1 MIKYLIEK
9 EFRQLLR
16 NQFLPRLILMFPLM
30 VLLFLPLAANFEIKN
45 INITVMDNDHS
56 SYSKDLIQKIVSSG
70 YFKLTEVSSDYKS
83 AITSIESDKS
93 DLILEI
99 PQNFEKNLIK
109 DKTAELMVSVN
120 AVNGTKGAFGS
131 SYLSSII
138 LDFSSDIRTRL
149 GLITS
154 RNNTPFFQVIP
165 QFRFNPHLHYPVFMV
180 PALMVMLLLMICG
193 FLPALNIVGEKEKG
207 TMEQINVTPVRKST
221 LILSKLIPFWI
232 IGFIVLTISFAVAW
246 IFYDLVPAGN
256 IFIIYLYAF
265 IFILAISGFGLVVS
279 NYANTMQQAMFMMFF
294 FVITYIFMSG
304 LYTPVNSMPDWAQ
317 FLSIFVPL
325 KYMIEV
331 LRMVYLKGS
340 GIQDL
345 IRQLVALLG
354 FAAFFN
360 IWAVLS
366 YRKTS

>member
-9 EFRQLLR
+9 EFRQLVR
-16 NQFLPRLILMFPLM
+16 NRFLPRLIFMFPLM

-45 INITVMDNDHS
+45 INITIMDNDHS
-56 SYSKDLIQKIVSSG
+56 SYSEELIQKIVSSG
-70 YFKLTEVSSDYKS
+70 YFILTEVSSDYSS
-83 AITSIESDKS
+83 ALLSIESDKS

-109 DKTAELMVSVN
+109 DKTADLMVSVN

-131 SYLSSII
+131 SYLSRII
-138 LDFSSDIRTRL
+138 MDFSSDIRTSL

-154 RNNTPFFQVIP
+154 RNSVPYFQVIP
-165 QFRFNPHLHYPVFMV
+165 QFRFNPHLRYPVFMV

-207 TMEQINVTPVRKST
+207 TMEQINVTPVKKST

-232 IGFIVLTISFAVAW
+232 IGFIVLTISFAVAG
-246 IFYDLVPAGN
+246 IFYSLTPVGN
-256 IFIIYLYAF
+256 ILIIYLYAF
-265 IFILAISGFGLVVS
+265 IFILGISGFGLVVS

-294 FVITYIFMSG
+294 FVISYIFMSG

-345 IRQLVALLG
+345 MVQLLALLG
-354 FAAFFN
+354 FAVFFN
-360 IWAVLS
+360 SWAVLS
-366 YRKTS
+366 YRKTN